1 VRSAWQVLT
10 TSVTGKGLIKRFM
23 GSTIGLVAGLTIAGV
38 TGTPVAAQQP
48 AEGGNSAVLRG
59 LDKVNGHNMDVEIPV
74 GGTAEVFGL
83 IVTLSEC
90 RYPVANPTG
99 DAFAYLTVRD
109 SLNGEVFFE
118 GWMIA
123 SSPALSALDHSR
135 YDVWVMRCKSN

>member
-1 VRSAWQVLT
+1 MIAALQNLT
-10 TSVTGKGLIKRFM
+10 KAVTGKSLIRRFSA
-23 GSTIGLVAGLTIAGV
+23 GTAGLVACLALGGLSA
-38 TGTPVAAQQP
+38 PSVAAQQP
-48 AEGGNSAVLRG
+48 AERGDSAILRG

-109 SLNGEVFFE
+109 PLNGEVFFE

-123 SSPALSALDHSR
+123 SSPALSALDHNR
-135 YDVWVMRCKSN
+135 YDVWVMRCKSS

>member
-1 VRSAWQVLT
+1 
-10 TSVTGKGLIKRFM
+10 M
-23 GSTIGLVAGLTIAGV
+23 AGLALGALIA
-38 TGTPVAAQQP
+38 PAASAQQP
-48 AEGGNSAVLRG
+48 AERGDSAVLRG

-109 SLNGEVFFE
+109 PLNGEVFFE

-135 YDVWVMRCKSN
+135 YDVWVMRCKSS

>member
-1 VRSAWQVLT
+1 VRAAWQALSK
-10 TSVTGKGLIKRFM
+10 SVTGKDLIKRFM
-23 GSTIGLVAGLTIAGV
+23 GSTNGLMAGLAIVVFAS
-38 TGTPVAAQQP
+38 TPAAAQQP
-48 AEGGNSAVLRG
+48 AERGNSAVLRG

-83 IVTLSEC
+83 IVTLTEC

-109 SLNGEVFFE
+109 PLNGEVFFE

-135 YDVWVMRCKSN
+135 YDVWVMRCKSS

>member
-1 VRSAWQVLT
+1 MRAAWQTLST
-10 TSVTGKGLIKRFM
+10 GVTGKGLIRRFM
-23 GSTIGLVAGLTIAGV
+23 GSAAGLMAGLAIGV
-38 TGTPVAAQQP
+38 FTGTPAAAQQP
-48 AEGGNSAVLRG
+48 AERGNSAVLRG

-109 SLNGEVFFE
+109 PLNGEVFFE

-135 YDVWVMRCKSN
+135 YDVWVMRCKSS